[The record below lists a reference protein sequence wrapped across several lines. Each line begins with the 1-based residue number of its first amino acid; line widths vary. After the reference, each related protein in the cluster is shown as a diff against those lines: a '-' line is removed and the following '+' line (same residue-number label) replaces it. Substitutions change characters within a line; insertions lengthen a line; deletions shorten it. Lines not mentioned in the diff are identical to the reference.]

1 MSYKYAKEIFLHQTA
16 TALFGRTREGNCI
29 QKFSLRQMSEIDLP
43 PGQRT
48 GTETY
53 F

>member
-1 MSYKYAKEIFLHQTA
+1 MLRKFFCIKQL
-16 TALFGRTREGNCI
+16 LFYWGELERETGI
-29 QKFSLRQMSEIDLP
+29 QKFSLRQMSETDLP